1 MDLIKP
7 KWKDVKTILL
17 WKINIKEH
25 TFSLSRKKES
35 NNSMQQP
42 FQIITKKKYTSL
54 RFFFQYW
61 MVLNWGRLLV
71 MVGSP
76 VYPRAKHSVLLSSYL
91 TVLVQ
96 SNPSYHPY
104 KIIFHQKNILQ
115 HGLSCSQSSKE
126 EEICEYILNVV
137 LLPQDFLYVF
147 KNKRLVKIHSHKN
160 RLLFIL
166 VFLMMIL
173 RSVRIRSRS

>member
-76 VYPRAKHSVLLSSYL
+76 VYPQAKHSVLLSSYL

-96 SNPSYHPY
+96 SNPSFHPY
-104 KIIFHQKNILQ
+104 KIIIHQKISYKMAC
-115 HGLSCSQSSKE
+115 HAARAVRRKKSVST
-126 EEICEYILNVV
+126 
-137 LLPQDFLYVF
+137 FLIF
-147 KNKRLVKIHSHKN
+147 CCFLRI
-160 RLLFIL
+160 
-166 VFLMMIL
+166 FLMYLKTEGQLKDIHTRTDYYSSL
-173 RSVRIRSRS
+173 SF